1 MGKPMRRYLLFT
13 VFISGMTT
21 LAAELAA
28 SRLIGN
34 VFGTSNIVWASIIG
48 LILIY
53 LTLGYFLGGKWA
65 DANPTL
71 GAMYRVLAWG
81 AFTLGL
87 VPYIA
92 GPVLRSAATAFE
104 FLQVGILGASFI
116 AVLILFSVPITLL
129 GTISPFAIRLSV
141 DDPSRAGQISGQIYA
156 ISTLGSFI
164 GTFLPTLVT
173 IPAIGTKNTFLVF
186 SLLLL
191 FVALAGLGKFASRR
205 EMLIHMWM
213 PVIIAIVAAL
223 SRGQAL
229 KNNVGQIYETE
240 SAYNYIQVQEQN
252 GFTLLRLN
260 EGQGVHSIYNPN
272 TLQYNGPWDQF
283 LVSPYFYANRKPTD
297 IKRVAIVGLAAGT
310 AARQMTAVY
319 GSIPIDGFEI
329 DPKIVEVGQKYFD
342 MNMPNL
348 NINIGDGRLNLEQ
361 SPYKYDII
369 AVDAYRP
376 PYIPAHMTTQEFF
389 QIAASHLTDNGVLT
403 LNSASVPGDRR
414 LINGLA
420 TTMGTIFPSIYT
432 VDIPGSLNT
441 MIFATKQ
448 KTIPENLAVN
458 LVTLSQDPTVHPLL
472 LASMQVAFANLKTGY
487 ETTIVFTDDHA
498 PIEWIVNDM
507 VIRFILGGG
516 TQYLQ

>member
-1 MGKPMRRYLLFT
+1 MKRYILFT

-28 SRLIGN
+28 ARLIGN

-53 LTLGYFLGGKWA
+53 LTAGYFLGGKWA
-65 DANPTL
+65 DANPTPA
-71 GAMYRVLAWG
+71 AMYRVLAWG

-92 GPVLRSAATAFE
+92 GPVLRSAASAFDA
-104 FLQVGILGASFI
+104 LQVGILGASFV
-116 AVLILFSVPITLL
+116 AVLILFIIPITLL
-129 GTISPFAIRLSV
+129 GTISPFSIRLSV
-141 DDPSRAGQISGQIYA
+141 QDTAHAGQTSGQIYA

-173 IPAIGTKNTFLVF
+173 IPAIGTKNTFLLF
-186 SLLLL
+186 SMILLV
-191 FVALAGLGKFASRR
+191 VALIGLARFANTR
-205 EMLIHMWM
+205 EMFKHVWM
-213 PVIIAIVAAL
+213 PVALILIAVF
-223 SRGQAL
+223 STGQSL
-229 KNNVGQIYETE
+229 KSSAGQIYETE
-240 SAYNYIQVQEQN
+240 SAYNYIQVQQQN
-252 GFTLLRLN
+252 GFTILRLN
-260 EGQGVHSIYNPN
+260 EGQGVHSIYRPD

-283 LVSPYFYANRKPTD
+283 LVSPYFYADRKPSD
-297 IKRVAIVGLAAGT
+297 VKRIAIVGLAAGT
-310 AARQMTAVY
+310 TARQMTAVY
-319 GSIPIDGFEI
+319 GNIPIDGYEL

-342 MNMPNL
+342 MTMPNL
-348 NINIGDGRLNLEQ
+348 NIIIGDGRLNLERSQ
-361 SPYKYDII
+361 QKYDII

-376 PYIPAHMTTQEFF
+376 PYIPPHMTTREFF
-389 QIAASHLTDNGVLT
+389 EICAAHLSENGVLT

-448 KTIPENLAVN
+448 QTTPEDFAAN
-458 LVTLSQDPTVHPLL
+458 LVALSQDTSVHPLL
-472 LASMQVAFANLKTGY
+472 ISTMQVTFANLKTGY
-487 ETTIVFTDDHA
+487 DTTQVFTDDHA
-498 PIEWIVNDM
+498 PIEWIVNNM
-507 VIRFILGGG
+507 VIRFILEGG
-516 TQYLQ
+516 TEYLQ

>member
-1 MGKPMRRYLLFT
+1 MRRYLLFT
-13 VFISGMTT
+13 VFVSGMTT

-28 SRLIGN
+28 GRLIGN

-53 LTLGYFLGGKWA
+53 LTFGYFLGGRWA
-65 DANPTL
+65 DANPTAA
-71 GAMYRVLAWG
+71 AMYRVLAWA

-92 GPVLRSAATAFE
+92 GPVLRSAASAFE
-104 FLQVGILGASFI
+104 SLQVGILGASFI
-116 AVLILFSVPITLL
+116 AVLVLFIVPITLL

-141 DDPSRAGQISGQIYA
+141 DDPAHAGRISGQIYA

-191 FVALAGLGKFASRR
+191 FVALAGLGRFAGRGDLLR
-205 EMLIHMWM
+205 HMWM
-213 PVIIAIVAAL
+213 PVVIAAVALL
-223 SRGQAL
+223 SSGQAL
-229 KNNVGQIYETE
+229 KSNTGQIYETE
-240 SAYNYIQVQEQN
+240 SAYNYIQVAQQG
-252 GFTLLRLN
+252 GFTVLRLN
-260 EGQGVHSIYNPN
+260 EGQGVHSIYHPEV
-272 TLQYNGPWDQF
+272 LQYDGPWDQF
-283 LVSPYFYANRKPTD
+283 LVSPYFYPNRRPSD
-297 IKRVAIVGLAAGT
+297 VERVAIVGLAAGT

-319 GSIPIDGFEI
+319 GPIPVDGFEI
-329 DPKIVEVGQKYFD
+329 DPEIVEVGQKYFG
-342 MNMPNL
+342 MTMPNL
-348 NINIGDGRLNLEQ
+348 TVHTGDGRLNLER
-361 SPYKYDII
+361 SPHQYDVI

-376 PYIPAHMTTQEFF
+376 PYIPPHMTTQEFF
-389 QIAASHLTDNGVLT
+389 QIAAAHLTDDGVLT

-414 LINGLA
+414 LIDGLA
-420 TTMGTIFPSIYT
+420 TTMATIFPSIYT
-432 VDIPGSLNT
+432 VDVPGSLNT

-448 KTIPENLAVN
+448 PTTPENFAAN
-458 LVTLSQDPTVHPLL
+458 LVALSADPTVHPLL
-472 LASMQVAFANLKTGY
+472 IHTMQVTFSNLRTDY
-487 ETTIVFTDDHA
+487 ETTTVFTDDHA

-507 VIRFILGGG
+507 VIRFILSGN

>member
-1 MGKPMRRYLLFT
+1 MRRYLLLT

-28 SRLIGN
+28 GRLIGN

-65 DANPTL
+65 DANPTPA
-71 GAMYRVLAWG
+71 AMYRVLAWG

-92 GPVLRSAATAFE
+92 GPVLRAAATAFE
-104 FLQVGILGASFI
+104 TLQVGILGASFL
-116 AVLILFSVPITLL
+116 AVLVLFAIPITLL
-129 GTISPFAIRLSV
+129 GSISPFAIRLSV
-141 DDPSRAGQISGQIYA
+141 DDTSRAGQTSGQIYA

-191 FVALAGLGKFASRR
+191 FVALVGLSKFASRGS
-205 EMLIHMWM
+205 MFKYLWM
-213 PVIIAIVAAL
+213 PVVIAIVAVL
-223 SRGQAL
+223 SGGQAL
-229 KNNVGQIYETE
+229 KSSSGQIYETE
-240 SAYNYIQVQEQN
+240 SAYNYIQVAQQN
-252 GFTLLRLN
+252 GFTILRLN
-260 EGQGVHSIYNPN
+260 EGQGVHSIYHPDI
-272 TLQYNGPWDQF
+272 LQYNGPWDQF
-283 LVSPYFYANRKPTD
+283 LVGPYFYANWKPAD
-297 IKRVAIVGLAAGT
+297 VKRVAIVGLAAGT
-310 AARQMTAVY
+310 TARQMTAVY
-319 GSIPIDGFEI
+319 GDIPIDGFEI
-329 DPKIVEVGQKYFD
+329 DPKIVEVGQNYFG
-342 MNMPNL
+342 MTMPNL
-348 NINIGDGRLNLEQ
+348 NIAIGDGRLNLEQ
-361 SPYKYDII
+361 SPHKYDII

-376 PYIPAHMTTQEFF
+376 PYIPPHMTTQEFF
-389 QIAASHLTDNGVLT
+389 QIAASHLTEDGVLT

-420 TTMGTIFPSIYT
+420 TTMATIFPSIYT

-448 KTIPENLAVN
+448 KTVPENFATN
-458 LVTLSQDPTVHPLL
+458 LFLLSQDPKVHPLL
-472 LASMQVAFANLKTGY
+472 INTMQTTFANLKTGY

-498 PIEWIVNDM
+498 PIEWIVKDM

>member
-1 MGKPMRRYLLFT
+1 MRRYLLFT

-53 LTLGYFLGGKWA
+53 LTCGYFLGGRWA
-65 DANPTL
+65 DANPTPAAL
-71 GAMYRVLAWG
+71 YRVLAWG

-141 DDPSRAGQISGQIYA
+141 EDTSHAGQTSGQIYA

-191 FVALAGLGKFASRR
+191 FVALAGLGRFASRR
-205 EMLIHMWM
+205 AMLVHMWM
-213 PVIIAIVAAL
+213 PVVIAIVAAL

-229 KNNVGQIYETE
+229 KNNTGQIYETE
-240 SAYNYIQVQEQN
+240 SAYNYIQVQQQN
-252 GFTLLRLN
+252 GYTLLRLN

-283 LVSPYFYANRKPTD
+283 LVSPYFYADRKPSD

-310 AARQMTAVY
+310 TARQMTAVY
-319 GSIPIDGFEI
+319 GNIPIDGFEI

-348 NINIGDGRLNLEQ
+348 NIVIGDGRLNLEQ
-361 SPYKYDII
+361 SSNKYDII

-376 PYIPAHMTTQEFF
+376 PYIPPQMTTQEFF

-458 LVTLSQDPTVHPLL
+458 LVTLSQDPSVNPLL
-472 LASMQVAFANLKTGY
+472 IAAMQVAFANLKTGY
-487 ETTIVFTDDHA
+487 ETTTVFTDDHA

-507 VIRFILGGG
+507 VIRFIVGGG
-516 TQYLQ
+516 TRYLQ

>member
-1 MGKPMRRYLLFT
+1 MRRYLLFT
-13 VFISGMTT
+13 VFVSGMTT

-28 SRLIGN
+28 GRLIGN

-53 LTLGYFLGGKWA
+53 LTVGYFIGGKWA
-65 DANPTL
+65 DANPTP

-87 VPYIA
+87 VPFIA

-104 FLQVGILGASFI
+104 VLQVGILGASFI
-116 AVLILFSVPITLL
+116 AVLILFSVPVTLL
-129 GTISPFAIRLSV
+129 GMISPFAIRLSV
-141 DDPSRAGQISGQIYA
+141 DDPAHAGEISGRIYA

-164 GTFLPTLVT
+164 GTFLPVLVF
-173 IPAIGTKNTFLVF
+173 IPAIGTTKTFLLF
-186 SLLLL
+186 SLVLL
-191 FVALAGLGKFASRR
+191 FVALAGLGMYASRSA
-205 EMLIHMWM
+205 MFKLLWM
-213 PVIIAIVAAL
+213 PVVLAVVAMIW
-223 SRGQAL
+223 SGQAL
-229 KNNVGQIYETE
+229 KHNTGQVYETE
-240 SAYNYIQVQEQN
+240 SAYNYIQVAEQN
-252 GFTLLRLN
+252 GYTILRLN

-283 LVSPYFYANRKPTD
+283 LVGPYFYTNRKPSD
-297 IKRVAIVGLAAGT
+297 IKRIAIVGLAAGT

-319 GSIPIDGFEI
+319 GNIPIDGFEL
-329 DPKIVEVGQKYFD
+329 DPKIVEVGKKYFD

-348 NINIGDGRLNLEQ
+348 NVHIGDGRLGLEQ

-389 QIAASHLTDNGVLT
+389 EIAASHLTEDGVLVI
-403 LNSASVPGDRR
+403 NSASVPGDRR

-420 TTMGTIFPSIYT
+420 TTIGTVFPSVYT

-448 KTIPENLAVN
+448 VTQPENFAINLLA
-458 LVTLSQDPTVHPLL
+458 LSQDPNVHPLL
-472 LASMQVAFANLKTGY
+472 IASMQTAFANMKSGY
-487 ETTIVFTDDHA
+487 EQTTVFTDDHA

-507 VIRFILGGG
+507 VIRFILSGA

>member
-1 MGKPMRRYLLFT
+1 MKRYLLFT

-53 LTLGYFLGGKWA
+53 LTLGYFLGGRWA
-65 DANPTL
+65 DANPTP

-92 GPVLRSAATAFE
+92 GPVLRSAANAFDA
-104 FLQVGILGASFI
+104 LQVGILGASFV
-116 AVLILFSVPITLL
+116 AVLILFIVPITLL

-141 DDPSRAGQISGQIYA
+141 DDTAHAGQVSGQIYA

-173 IPAIGTKNTFLVF
+173 IPAIGTKNTFLLF
-186 SLLLL
+186 SLTLLV
-191 FVALAGLGKFASRR
+191 VALIGLARYATPRGIFKY
-205 EMLIHMWM
+205 LWM
-213 PVIIAIVAAL
+213 PVVLILAAAL
-223 SRGQAL
+223 SRQQSI
-229 KNNVGQIYETE
+229 KSNTGQIYETE
-240 SAYNYIQVQEQN
+240 SAYNYIQVQQQN

-260 EGQGVHSIYNPN
+260 EGQGVHSIYHPD

-283 LVSPYFYANRKPTD
+283 LASPYFYAGRKPSD
-297 IKRVAIVGLAAGT
+297 IQRVAIVGLAAGT
-310 AARQMTAVY
+310 TARQMTAVY
-319 GSIPIDGFEI
+319 GNIPIDGYEL
-329 DPKIVEVGQKYFD
+329 DPKIVEVGQKYFG
-342 MNMPNL
+342 MTMPNL
-348 NINIGDGRLNLEQ
+348 NIIIGDGRLNLER
-361 SPYKYDII
+361 SEHLYDII

-376 PYIPAHMTTQEFF
+376 PYIPPHMTTREFF
-389 QIAASHLTDNGVLT
+389 EIVASHLTEDGVLT
-403 LNSASVPGDRR
+403 INSASVPGDRR

-420 TTMGTIFPSIYT
+420 TTMATVFPSTYT

-448 KTIPENLAVN
+448 KTVPENFAVN
-458 LVTLSQDPTVHPLL
+458 LLSLSQDASIHPLL
-472 LASMQVAFANLKTGY
+472 ISTMQVTFANLKTGY
-487 ETTIVFTDDHA
+487 EPTQVFTDDRA

-507 VIRFILGGG
+507 VIRFILEGGA
-516 TQYLQ
+516 QYLQ

>member
-1 MGKPMRRYLLFT
+1 MRRYLFFT

-65 DANPTL
+65 DANPTPAAL
-71 GAMYRVLAWG
+71 YRVLAWG

-92 GPVLRSAATAFE
+92 GPVLKSAANAFD
-104 FLQVGILGASFI
+104 FLQIGILGASFV

-141 DDPSRAGQISGQIYA
+141 DDPARAGQTSGQIYA

-186 SLLLL
+186 SLILL
-191 FVALAGLGKFASRR
+191 FVALAGLGKFASRHA
-205 EMLIHMWM
+205 MLVHLWM
-213 PVIIAIVAAL
+213 PVVIAIVAVL

-229 KNNVGQIYETE
+229 KSSAGQIYEVE
-240 SAYNYIQVQEQN
+240 SAYNYIQVQKQ
-252 GFTLLRLN
+252 GDYTLLRLN

-272 TLQYNGPWDQF
+272 VLQYNGPWDQF
-283 LVSPYFYANRKPTD
+283 LVGPYFYTNRKPSD

-310 AARQMTAVY
+310 TARQMTAVY
-319 GSIPIDGFEI
+319 GNIPIDGYEL
-329 DPKIVEVGQKYFD
+329 DPKIVEVGREYFG
-342 MNMPNL
+342 MTMPNL
-348 NINIGDGRLNLEQ
+348 NVILGDGRLNLER
-361 SPYKYDII
+361 STEHYDII

-376 PYIPAHMTTQEFF
+376 PYIPPHMTTQEFF
-389 QIAASHLTDNGVLT
+389 QIAAAHLTDNGVLAI
-403 LNSASVPGDRR
+403 NSASVPGDRR

-420 TTMGTIFPSIYT
+420 TTMGTIFPSIYS

-441 MIFATKQ
+441 VIFATKQ
-448 KTIPENLAVN
+448 PTKPENFAMN
-458 LVTLSQDPTVHPLL
+458 LVILSKDPNVHALL
-472 LASMQVAFANLKTGY
+472 INSMMTTFGHLKTGY
-487 ETTIVFTDDHA
+487 DTTTVFTDDHA

-507 VIRFILGGG
+507 VMRFIFEGG
-516 TQYLQ
+516 TKYLQ

>member
-1 MGKPMRRYLLFT
+1 MRRYILFT

-53 LTLGYFLGGKWA
+53 LTLGYFLGGRWA
-65 DANPTL
+65 DANPTPA
-71 GAMYRVLAWG
+71 AMYRVLAWG

-92 GPVLRSAATAFE
+92 GPVLRSASTAFE
-104 FLQVGILGASFI
+104 FLQVSILGASFI

-141 DDPSRAGQISGQIYA
+141 EDTSHAGQISGQIYA

-191 FVALAGLGKFASRR
+191 FVALAGLGKFATRR
-205 EMLIHMWM
+205 QMLMHMWM
-213 PVIIAIVAAL
+213 PVVIAIVAVI

-229 KNNVGQIYETE
+229 KNNTGQVYETE
-240 SAYNYIQVQEQN
+240 SAYNYIQVQQQN

-283 LVSPYFYANRKPTD
+283 LVSPYFYADRKPFD
-297 IKRVAIVGLAAGT
+297 IKRIAIVGLAAGT

-319 GSIPIDGFEI
+319 GNTPIDGYEL
-329 DPKIVEVGQKYFD
+329 DPKIVEVGKKYFD

-348 NINIGDGRLNLEQ
+348 NVHIGDGRLNLEE

-389 QIAASHLTDNGVLT
+389 QICASHLTDQGVLT
-403 LNSASVPGDRR
+403 INSASVPGDRR

-420 TTMGTIFPSIYT
+420 TTMGTVFPSIYT

-448 KTIPENLAVN
+448 KTKPENFAVN
-458 LVTLSQDPTVHPLL
+458 LVSLSQDPSVHPLL

-487 ETTIVFTDDHA
+487 ETTTVFTDDHA

-507 VIRFILGGG
+507 VIRFILNGG

>member
-1 MGKPMRRYLLFT
+1 MRRYLLFT
-13 VFISGMTT
+13 VFVSGMTT

-53 LTLGYFLGGKWA
+53 LTFGYFIGGRWA
-65 DANPTL
+65 DANPTPAAL
-71 GAMYRVLAWG
+71 YRALAWG

-92 GPVLRSAATAFE
+92 GPVLKSAATAFE

-116 AVLILFSVPITLL
+116 AVLVLFSVPITLL

-141 DDPSRAGQISGQIYA
+141 EDTSHAGQTSGQIYA

-205 EMLIHMWM
+205 DMLVHLWM

-223 SRGQAL
+223 SRGQTL
-229 KNNVGQIYETE
+229 KNNTGQIYETE
-240 SAYNYIQVQEQN
+240 SAYNYIQVQQQN
-252 GFTLLRLN
+252 GYTLLRLN

-283 LVSPYFYANRKPTD
+283 LVSPYFYADRKPTD

-310 AARQMTAVY
+310 TARQMTAVY
-319 GSIPIDGFEI
+319 GNIPIDGFEI

-348 NINIGDGRLNLEQ
+348 NIVIGDGRLSLEQ
-361 SPYKYDII
+361 SHYKYDII

-376 PYIPAHMTTQEFF
+376 PYIPPQMTTQEFF

-458 LVTLSQDPTVHPLL
+458 LVTLSQDPSVNPLL
-472 LASMQVAFANLKTGY
+472 IAAMQMAFANLKTGY
-487 ETTIVFTDDHA
+487 ETTTVFTDDLA

-507 VIRFILGGG
+507 VIRFIVGGG

>member
-1 MGKPMRRYLLFT
+1 MKRYLLFT

-28 SRLIGN
+28 GRLIGN
-34 VFGTSNIVWASIIG
+34 VFGTSNIVWATIIG

-65 DANPTL
+65 DANPTP

-87 VPYIA
+87 IPYIA
-92 GPVLRSAATAFE
+92 GPVLRSAASAFDA
-104 FLQVGILGASFI
+104 LQVGILGASFV
-116 AVLILFSVPITLL
+116 AVLILFIIPITLL

-141 DDPSRAGQISGQIYA
+141 HDTAHAGQVSGQIYA

-173 IPAIGTKNTFLVF
+173 IPAIGTKNTFLLF
-186 SLLLL
+186 SMTLLI
-191 FVALAGLGKFASRR
+191 VALIGLARFANTR
-205 EMLIHMWM
+205 EMLKRIWM
-213 PVIIAIVAAL
+213 PILLMVIAL
-223 SRGQAL
+223 LTAGQSL
-229 KNNVGQIYETE
+229 KSNTGQIYETE
-240 SAYNYIQVQEQN
+240 SAYNYIQVQQQN

-260 EGQGVHSIYNPN
+260 EGQGVHSIYNPD

-283 LVSPYFYANRKPTD
+283 LVSPYFYLGRKPSD
-297 IKRVAIVGLAAGT
+297 IKRIAIVGLAAGT
-310 AARQMTAVY
+310 TARQMTAVY
-319 GSIPIDGFEI
+319 GNVPIDGYEL
-329 DPKIVEVGQKYFD
+329 DPKIVEVGQKYFG
-342 MNMPNL
+342 MTMQNL
-348 NINIGDGRLNLEQ
+348 NIVIGDGRLNLER
-361 SPYKYDII
+361 SDHKYDII

-376 PYIPAHMTTQEFF
+376 PYIPPHMTTQEFF
-389 QIAASHLTDNGVLT
+389 QIVASHLADDGVLT
-403 LNSASVPGDRR
+403 INSANVPGDRR

-420 TTMGTIFPSIYT
+420 TTMATVFPSIYT

-448 KTIPENLAVN
+448 PTTAENFAANLLA
-458 LVTLSQDPTVHPLL
+458 LSQDTRIHPLL
-472 LASMQVAFANLKTGY
+472 VHTMQVTFANFKSGY
-487 ETTIVFTDDHA
+487 ETTQVFTDDHA

-507 VIRFILGGG
+507 VIRFILEGG
-516 TQYLQ
+516 TEYLQ

>member
-1 MGKPMRRYLLFT
+1 MRRYLLFT

-34 VFGTSNIVWASIIG
+34 VFGTSNVVWASIIG

-53 LTLGYFLGGKWA
+53 LTCGYFLGGRWA
-65 DANPTL
+65 DANPTPAAL
-71 GAMYRVLAWG
+71 YRVLAWG

-92 GPVLRSAATAFE
+92 GPVLRSAASAFE
-104 FLQVGILGASFI
+104 FLQVGVLGAAFV
-116 AVLILFSVPITLL
+116 AVLILFSVPVTLL
-129 GTISPFAIRLSV
+129 GTMSPFAIRLSM
-141 DDPSRAGQISGQIYA
+141 DDPASAGKISGQIYA

-164 GTFLPTLVT
+164 GTFVPTLVT
-173 IPAIGTKNTFLVF
+173 IPAIGTKNTFLIF

-205 EMLIHMWM
+205 DMFMHLWM
-213 PVIIAIVAAL
+213 PVVIAIVAAL
-223 SRGQAL
+223 FGGQAL
-229 KNNVGQIYETE
+229 KHNTGQIYETE
-240 SAYNYIQVQEQN
+240 SAYNYIQVVEQN
-252 GFTLLRLN
+252 GFTILRLN

-283 LVSPYFYANRKPTD
+283 LVGPYFYPNRKPSD
-297 IKRVAIVGLAAGT
+297 VKRVAIVGLAAGT
-310 AARQMTAVY
+310 TARQMTAVY
-319 GSIPIDGFEI
+319 GNIPIDGFEL
-329 DPKIVEVGQKYFD
+329 DPKIVEVGRKYFD
-342 MNMPNL
+342 MTMPNL
-348 NINIGDGRLNLEQ
+348 NVHIGDGRLGLEQ

-389 QIAASHLTDNGVLT
+389 TIVASHLTEHGVLVI
-403 LNSASVPGDRR
+403 NSASVPGDRR

-420 TTMGTIFPSIYT
+420 TTMGTIFPSVYT
-432 VDIPGSLNT
+432 MDIPGTLNT

-448 KTIPENLAVN
+448 KTIPENFAMN
-458 LVTLSQDPTVHPLL
+458 LVTLSADPGVHPLL
-472 LASMQVAFANLKTGY
+472 ISTMQTTFANLKSGY
-487 ETTIVFTDDHA
+487 EVTTVFTDDHA

-507 VIRFILGGG
+507 VVKFILGGG

>member
-1 MGKPMRRYLLFT
+1 MHRYLLFT
-13 VFISGMTT
+13 VFMSGMTT

-28 SRLIGN
+28 GRLIGN

-53 LTLGYFLGGKWA
+53 LTFGYFLGGKWA
-65 DANPTL
+65 DADPTPA
-71 GAMYRVLAWG
+71 AMYRILAWG

-92 GPVLRSAATAFE
+92 GPVLRAAATAFE
-104 FLQVGILGASFI
+104 TLQVGILGASFI
-116 AVLILFSVPITLL
+116 VVLVLFIVPITLL

-141 DDPSRAGQISGQIYA
+141 DDTSRAGQVSGQIYA

-191 FVALAGLGKFASRR
+191 FVALVGLGKFASRGD
-205 EMLIHMWM
+205 LLKHLWM
-213 PVIIAIVAAL
+213 PALIAVVAVL
-223 SRGQAL
+223 SSGQPL
-229 KNNVGQIYETE
+229 KNSQGQIYETE
-240 SAYNYIQVQEQN
+240 SAYNYIQVAEQD
-252 GFTLLRLN
+252 GYTILRLN

-283 LVSPYFYANRKPTD
+283 LASPYFYAGRKPSD

-310 AARQMTAVY
+310 TARQMTAVY
-319 GSIPIDGFEI
+319 GGIPIDGFEI
-329 DPKIVEVGQKYFD
+329 DPEIVEVGKTYFG
-342 MNMPNL
+342 MTMPNL
-348 NINIGDGRLNLEQ
+348 NIEIGDGRLNLEQ
-361 SPYKYDII
+361 SPHKYDII

-376 PYIPAHMTTQEFF
+376 PYIPPHMTTQEFF
-389 QIAASHLTDNGVLT
+389 QFAASHLTDDGVLT

-448 KTIPENLAVN
+448 PTTPENFATN
-458 LVTLSQDPTVHPLL
+458 LVILSEDPTVHPLL
-472 LASMQVAFANLKTGY
+472 INTMRTTFANLKSGY
-487 ETTIVFTDDHA
+487 ETTTVFTDDHA

-516 TQYLQ
+516 TEYLQ